1 MALKKIMFRVLLSS
15 PSDVEIERNHI
26 TEIISE
32 INDANKDTP
41 FGIELFKWEADVS
54 PDLKGHDGQ
63 VDIDKTFDYK
73 HADLLIGLF
82 YKKLGK
88 GTIHEIDEALEIRK
102 HYGLPEIKLFFKER
116 NEDLGPLSEEDLKQI
131 KEFNDKKN
139 EYMKLGIV
147 GKYTCPSDFVG
158 ICRKEV
164 MKFFNNAKSA
174 FVREQYIS
182 SLQCQFIPQDKVT
195 KVNAYKMCFFR
206 NETAKLTI
214 KELAKKAK
222 ISERKIK
229 KYEKMVYTSGK
240 FEFPECP
247 SIDLLKIEEVLGV
260 NRGGLSISTDDI
272 KNIEYKEYYKQNKGL
287 ISLSNKCIVKHNVV
301 VFDFDG
307 TLADANVKRTTW
319 QRLWEKLGYKL
330 SLCSDLHEQFDAKQI
345 THQEWCD
352 KTAEYFIK
360 GGLNINTLVEIS
372 KDITLVE
379 GFVETIEQLKNN
391 NVKMYIV
398 SGSVTDVIK
407 SVLGKYTNYFEDISA
422 NEFIFDD
429 GGTLKYIKGTEFDFE
444 GKAAYIRRLVD
455 NNEIPPKQILFVGN
469 SFNDAHVYLSG
480 CSTLCVNPQ
489 QTNSHNKKYWHYS
502 IDDMKNLTEILSYIL

>member
-1 MALKKIMFRVLLSS
+1 M
-15 PSDVEIERNHI
+15 
-26 TEIISE
+26 
-32 INDANKDTP
+32 
-41 FGIELFKWEADVS
+41 
-54 PDLKGHDGQ
+54 
-63 VDIDKTFDYK
+63 
-73 HADLLIGLF
+73 
-82 YKKLGK
+82 
-88 GTIHEIDEALEIRK
+88 
-102 HYGLPEIKLFFKER
+102 
-116 NEDLGPLSEEDLKQI
+116 
-131 KEFNDKKN
+131 
-139 EYMKLGIV
+139 
-147 GKYTCPSDFVG
+147 
-158 ICRKEV
+158 
-164 MKFFNNAKSA
+164 
-174 FVREQYIS
+174 
-182 SLQCQFIPQDKVT
+182 
-195 KVNAYKMCFFR
+195 
-206 NETAKLTI
+206 
-214 KELAKKAK
+214 
-222 ISERKIK
+222 
-229 KYEKMVYTSGK
+229 
-240 FEFPECP
+240 
-247 SIDLLKIEEVLGV
+247 
-260 NRGGLSISTDDI
+260 
-272 KNIEYKEYYKQNKGL
+272 
-287 ISLSNKCIVKHNVV
+287 
-301 VFDFDG
+301 
-307 TLADANVKRTTW
+307 
-319 QRLWEKLGYKL
+319 
-330 SLCSDLHEQFDAKQI
+330 HEQFDAKKI